1 MQGPLL
7 ISVYLKERKKKKRL
21 KRNIEQEINKI
32 ITATQRL
39 KETCEMSLQS
49 HKMWKNFTLNYNM
62 QKNKQEKLTSFR
74 NSFTIR

>member
-7 ISVYLKERKKKKRL
+7 ISVYLKEKKKKKRL

-39 KETCEMSLQS
+39 KGNL
-49 HKMWKNFTLNYNM
+49 
-62 QKNKQEKLTSFR
+62 
-74 NSFTIR
+74 

>member
-7 ISVYLKERKKKKRL
+7 ISVYLKEKKKKKRL

-39 KETCEMSLQS
+39 KGNLWNVPAKSQNVGKLYFKLQYA
-49 HKMWKNFTLNYNM
+49 KKQAREINF
-62 QKNKQEKLTSFR
+62 F
-74 NSFTIR
+74 

>member
-7 ISVYLKERKKKKRL
+7 ISVYLKEKKKKKKRL

-39 KETCEMSLQS
+39 KGNL
-49 HKMWKNFTLNYNM
+49 
-62 QKNKQEKLTSFR
+62 
-74 NSFTIR
+74 